1 MWISIHSSD
10 VSNIQQHFLIWF
22 GDLSKGKHSKR
33 VKHIIW
39 LATMSSLWH
48 TRNNIIFRGDFVN
61 VQSLVD
67 QIVYISWFWFISRIG
82 VNVNIVFSD

>member
-39 LATMSSLWH
+39 LATMWSLWH
-48 TRNNIIFRGDFVN
+48 THTNILFRGDFVN
-61 VQSLVD
+61 VQSLVR
-67 QIVYISWFWFISRIG
+67 IKSFISLG
-82 VNVNIVFSD
+82 VGSLVA